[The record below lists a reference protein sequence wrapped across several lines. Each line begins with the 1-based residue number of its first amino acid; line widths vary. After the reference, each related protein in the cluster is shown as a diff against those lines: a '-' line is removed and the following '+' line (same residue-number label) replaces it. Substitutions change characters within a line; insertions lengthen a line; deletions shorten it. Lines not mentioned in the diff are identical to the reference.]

1 MTHMLR
7 KTDVEYSFSK
17 IMNNNKKSL
26 KQPIDSELKEIMIAW
41 LRNWKNRQV
50 KTENTEMLVK

>member
-1 MTHMLR
+1 
-7 KTDVEYSFSK
+7 
-17 IMNNNKKSL
+17 MNNNKKSL

-50 KTENTEMLVK
+50 KTEDTETLVK